1 MSMIMGFVT
10 VSDAN
15 IQRIINDPPLI
26 WQLVAP
32 DDPEP
37 YKKARRSTTR
47 LAGLV
52 ARLLR
57 RTDVDPPDLH
67 LGDHE
72 SVGSDLDKAW
82 HGIHYLLTG
91 TAWAGSPPLN
101 FLVDGGQTAGDIDVG
116 YGPARLYT
124 SVETQQIQTTL
135 SALTDGELQSRF
147 QPDEMMSFEIYPAIW
162 NRPRAEDDTLGY
174 LVEYIAVLR
183 QYLDV
188 VV

>member
-1 MSMIMGFVT
+1 MSMIMGLVT

-15 IQRIINDPPLI
+15 IQRIINDPPSI

-57 RTDVDPPDLH
+57 RTDVHPPDLR

-72 SVGSDLDKAW
+72 CVGSDLDKAW

-91 TAWAGSPPLN
+91 TA
-101 FLVDGGQTAGDIDVG
+101 
-116 YGPARLYT
+116 
-124 SVETQQIQTTL
+124 
-135 SALTDGELQSRF
+135 
-147 QPDEMMSFEIYPAIW
+147 
-162 NRPRAEDDTLGY
+162 
-174 LVEYIAVLR
+174 
-183 QYLDV
+183 
-188 VV
+188 